1 MTDANTAVINLFRA
15 MDALEELW
23 QPRVLARIN
32 DTDLRIARIRGEFIW
47 HSHDH
52 TDELFMVLRGRMQI
66 EMPEK
71 TVTLDEGD
79 VFVVPKGMRHKPV
92 AEQDCW
98 ILLVEPSETINTGD
112 VISSRTAPL
121 DRWIE

>member
-1 MTDANTAVINLFRA
+1 MTDMNTAVVNLFRA

-23 QPRVLARIN
+23 QPRVVARIN

-71 TVTLDEGD
+71 TVTLEQGD
-79 VFVVPKGMRHKPV
+79 VFVVPRGVRHKPV

-98 ILLVEPSETINTGD
+98 ILLIEPSETINTGD